1 MAYKDAL
8 VYRVGGEEFNM
19 LLPNVDILEADR
31 VARRLKNKI
40 ETTPIETNKG
50 SINVTASLG
59 VATLNENDK
68 TPNDFYERADQLLYR
83 SKGQGRNQITS
94 EL

>member
-50 SINVTASLG
+50 SINVIASLG
-59 VATLNENDK
+59 VATLNSMIRRQTTSMN
-68 TPNDFYERADQLLYR
+68 
-83 SKGQGRNQITS
+83 GRISCCIVQRGR
-94 EL
+94 